1 MSAKQVTQ
9 IRMGAYIYNGAALDP
24 NSFRAFTT
32 FPQTYNVWNINYQY
46 NADFLGG
53 AVQDTLSGYQRGNP
67 MGHRLNVNISL
78 NNSLPTDTEA
88 IRNLLN
94 RCASRYD
101 RVFFNFPSGIS
112 SVGATTFTLPGSAP
126 AVANYFK
133 ALTIKNVTLNQE
145 ALILTYGSNRQG
157 TMTTT
162 SSWQTNHAF
171 QIIAKP
177 SHPTIIGV
185 SFDNSD
191 ANIKYFNLASESF
204 GLNRELTVGNSIIQM
219 SLTGVFSDAVMDSN
233 IVMQ

>member
-9 IRMGAYIYNGAALDP
+9 IRMGAYIYNGAPLDMT
-24 NSFRAFTT
+24 SFRAFTT
-32 FPQTYNVWNINYQY
+32 FPQTYKVWNINYQY

-67 MGHRLNVNISL
+67 MGHRLNVTINL

-101 RVFFNFPSGIS
+101 RFFFPIAGVSVSGGSQLSFTNTGLATDYFRALTVQDGSGKQRLIAS
-112 SVGATTFTLPGSAP
+112 STATT
-126 AVANYFK
+126 
-133 ALTIKNVTLNQE
+133 LTTASPLGDWNT
-145 ALILTYGSNRQG
+145 SN
-157 TMTTT
+157 
-162 SSWQTNHAF
+162 NF
-171 QIIAKP
+171 IVAKP

-185 SFDNSD
+185 SFDNTD